1 MSDQAMFN
9 AISQS
14 QQDFSNK
21 QASMQNMYTTE
32 VDMFNQKKQQ
42 IQKYNTDMKSAA
54 RGQLNNLIGS
64 DFAEAGIY
72 GIQAG
77 KQLYGQYKTAR
88 QAREGTAGAAP
99 SEPGYKIGVGGD
111 VKLAPAAEKF
121 DVYGEAPAP
130 AAASTVTAS
139 GSSAPSMVSSG
150 AQTDTPQMKL
160 KGGMDESKLVY
171 DPSQPGMI
179 KMRDESTP
187 GGFRVFSSGQDE
199 LKRQL
204 DKQQADLQ
212 ETSIT
217 PRAARQRALVKQ
229 GADPD
234 DIDLPRPG
242 EAPPRVT
249 FGTDGPIRE
258 VDFSQQVKETAQEAT
273 VRQQREFFDRVQSN
287 QGVDKRG
294 RSAFNPSV
302 DEEIPISRT
311 RTASLAAKMEESG
324 GVTIGFDPRSGGVR
338 PRSKTVGSATDAP
351 VEPTNIEDFQAAIP
365 EPASF
370 TSIVPPTAA
379 PIPQAAQAKIAQP
392 PQASQPPAQPSTQP
406 QGKVEGNVQEEEPE
420 EPKAPDAPD
429 APAPTPKDTP
439 PAPTEDPAVKPPVG
453 DDVPKEGGGGGF
465 GDALGLAGLG
475 YGIYEEAESSDSTTD
490 KALNIT
496 GQVGAFAGIEAAE
509 MLVPGAGPVLGALT
523 AIGYGLYDIFSKK
536 HQEEANPTAVKV
548 PSMPVAPTM
557 AFDSTPTL
565 DSSSFRQPLGG
576 IVQ

>member
-1 MSDQAMFN
+1 MSDEAMFN
-9 AISQS
+9 AIAQS
-14 QQDFSNK
+14 QADFTNK
-21 QASMQNMYTTE
+21 QESMQNMYTSE

-42 IQKYNTDMKSAA
+42 IQKYNKDVTSAA

-72 GIQAG
+72 SIQAG
-77 KQLYGQYKTAR
+77 KQLYGKYKTAR
-88 QAREGTAGAAP
+88 QAREGAAGEA
-99 SEPGYKIGVGGD
+99 PGYEIGTGGD

-121 DVYGEAPAP
+121 DVYGEAPVAP
-130 AAASTVTAS
+130 AAPAESSGIAS
-139 GSSAPSMVSSG
+139 GTSAPSMVSSG
-150 AQTDTPQMKL
+150 AQTDTPKITL

-171 DPSQPGMI
+171 DPNQPGMI
-179 KMRDESTP
+179 KMRDESAP
-187 GGFRVFSSGQDE
+187 GGFRVFSSRENE

-212 ETSIT
+212 ETSVT

-249 FGTDGPIRE
+249 FGTDAPIRE
-258 VDFSQQVKETAQEAT
+258 VDFGQQIKETAQEAT
-273 VRQQREFFDRVQSN
+273 VRQQREFFERQSN
-287 QGVDKRG
+287 QAVDKRG
-294 RSAFNPSV
+294 RSGLNPDF
-302 DEEIPISRT
+302 DEEIPIGRT

-338 PRSKTVGSATDAP
+338 PQLKGVRPRSKTVGSSTAP
-351 VEPTNIEDFQAAIP
+351 AVEPIEAPISVPAPAIAA
-365 EPASF
+365 PAA
-370 TSIVPPTAA
+370 PPPAA
-379 PIPQAAQAKIAQP
+379 PIPEAVQAEIQP
-392 PQASQPPAQPSTQP
+392 PQASQAPTQPSTQP
-406 QGKVEGNVQEEEPE
+406 QGKGEGDDDEP
-420 EPKAPDAPD
+420 D
-429 APAPTPKDTP
+429 PAPSKQ
-439 PAPTEDPAVKPPVG
+439 PAPTEDPADPADPVDPVVDKPPVG
-453 DDVPKEGGGGGF
+453 DDVPKEGGGGF

-475 YGIYEEAESSDSTTD
+475 YGIYEEAESSDSTTE

-523 AIGYGLYDIFSKK
+523 AVGYGLYDIFSKK
-536 HQEEANPTAVKV
+536 HQELANPTAVKV
-548 PSMPVAPTM
+548 PNMPVAPTM

-565 DSSSFRQPLGG
+565 DSSSFRAPLGG
-576 IVQ
+576 IVN